1 MSDLA
6 QPASAPRGRRSVL
19 GMTTNLELM
28 LAGEWYLADDPE
40 LQAMAARRHAIEARL
55 NDPART
61 ESEVAADLHE
71 LLAAV
76 GPGST
81 IRPPFHCDY
90 GSHLTLGAGVFV
102 NFGGVFLDCAP
113 IIIGDATQIGPNVQ
127 LLTPDHPRDPV
138 QRRAGWEAAHPIT
151 IGENVWIGGG
161 AIVCP
166 GVTIGDDAIVAAGA
180 VVTRDVPAGATVG
193 GVPAKVL
200 ATS

>member
-1 MSDLA
+1 
-6 QPASAPRGRRSVL
+6 
-19 GMTTNLELM
+19 MTSNRELM

-40 LQAMAARRHAIEARL
+40 LNEMADRRQQIEARL
-55 NDPART
+55 NDSHRT
-61 ESEVAADLHE
+61 PEQVAADLAE
-71 LLAAV
+71 LLAGF

-90 GSHLTLGAGVFV
+90 GTHLTIGEGVFV
-102 NFGGVFLDCAP
+102 NYGGVFLDCAP
-113 IIIGDATQIGPNVQ
+113 IRIGDATQIGPNVS

-161 AIVCP
+161 ATVCP

-180 VVTRDVPAGATVG
+180 VVTRDVAPGETVG
-193 GVPAKVL
+193 GVPAKPL
-200 ATS
+200 GAPTRS

>member
-1 MSDLA
+1 
-6 QPASAPRGRRSVL
+6 
-19 GMTTNLELM
+19 MTSNCELM

-40 LQAMAARRHAIEARL
+40 LNEMAARRRALEARI

-61 ESEVAADLHE
+61 EAEVSEDLTE
-71 LLAAV
+71 LLARF
-76 GPGST
+76 GPGSV

-90 GSHLTLGAGVFV
+90 GSHLTLGEGVFV
-102 NFGGVFLDCAP
+102 NYGGLFLDCAP
-113 IIIGDATQIGPNVQ
+113 ITIGDATQIATNVQ

-161 AIVCP
+161 AIVLG

-180 VVTRDVPAGATVG
+180 VVTRDVPAGATVA
-193 GVPAKVL
+193 GVPAKVIPPR
-200 ATS
+200 